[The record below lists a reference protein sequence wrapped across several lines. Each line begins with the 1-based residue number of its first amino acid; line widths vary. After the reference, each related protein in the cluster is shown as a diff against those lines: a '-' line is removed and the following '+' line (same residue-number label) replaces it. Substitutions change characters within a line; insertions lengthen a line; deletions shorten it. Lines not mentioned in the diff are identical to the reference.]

1 MSSTILTD
9 LKITR
14 AALAILHQKL
24 NFVGSIN
31 RQYDDSFAKTGAKI
45 GESLKI
51 RMPNE
56 YTVTSGKTL
65 NVQDTVETNQTLTV
79 ATQKG
84 VHTTFSSAELTMS
97 LDDFSDRILEPAMST
112 LASAIE
118 ADAMTMA
125 LDVRNAVF
133 GATASYSDV
142 LAGRVLMQRGLAPLS
157 NRTAN
162 LTSQDMA
169 DVVDGTKALFND
181 QTQVGKQYREG
192 FMGRAAGFDFMEN
205 TLWPNLTTGSEDGA
219 YVVNTSTGITSGSAT
234 VAVTAGT
241 GTLVAGDVLTIAGVY
256 SVHPESKVST
266 GVLQQFV
273 VTAAYSGG
281 AGNITVSPTPVT
293 SGASQ
298 NVTIVSAGASKA
310 VVVGGTAST
319 AYTTSLLYQKDAF
332 TFVTADLVMPQ
343 GVDMARRE
351 VMDGI
356 SLRLVRDY
364 DINND
369 MFPCRIEC
377 LYGFKT
383 LRPDY
388 ATRLHYTV

>member
-24 NFVGSIN
+24 NFIGTIN

-51 RMPNE
+51 RMPNQ

-97 LDDFSDRILEPAMST
+97 LDDFSDRILEPAMTT
-112 LASAIE
+112 LAAAIE

-125 LDVRNAVF
+125 LDVRNSVF
-133 GATASYSDV
+133 GSTASYSDV
-142 LAGRVLMQRGLAPLS
+142 LAGRVKIQNGLAPL
-157 NRTAN
+157 NDRTAN
-162 LTSQDMA
+162 LNPQDMA

-181 QTQVGKQYREG
+181 QTEIGKQYREG
-192 FMGRAAGFDFMEN
+192 YMGKAAGFKFMEN
-205 TLWPNLTTGSEDGA
+205 TLWPNFTRGAGNGS
-219 YVVNTSTGITSGSAT
+219 YVCNTSTGITSGSSSIT
-234 VAVTAGT
+234 LSGGSGTTAV
-241 GTLVAGDVLTIAGVY
+241 GDTFTIEGVY
-256 SVHPESKVST
+256 SVHPETKNST

-273 VTAAYSGG
+273 VTT
-281 AGNITVSPTPVT
+281 AGTTTQVVSPTPVT
-293 SGASQ
+293 SGATQ

-310 VVVGGTAST
+310 VTFGGTASA

-332 TFVTADLVMPQ
+332 TFVTADLVLPQ
-343 GVDMARRE
+343 GTDMARRE

-383 LRPDY
+383 LRPDF
-388 ATRLHYTV
+388 ATRLHYTA

>member
-1 MSSTILTD
+1 MASTILTD

-24 NFVGSIN
+24 NFIGSIN
-31 RQYDDSFAKTGAKI
+31 RQYDDSFAKEGAKI
-45 GESLKI
+45 GSSLKI

-65 NVQDTVETNQTLTV
+65 DVQDTVETNQTLTV

-84 VHTTFSSAELTMS
+84 IHTTFSSAELS
-97 LDDFSDRILEPAMST
+97 LSLQDFSDRILEPSMT
-112 LASAIE
+112 RLASAIE
-118 ADAMTMA
+118 ADVMTVA

-133 GATASYSDV
+133 GSTASYSDV
-142 LAGRVLMQRGLAPLS
+142 LAGRVLMQRGLAPL
-157 NRTAN
+157 NDRTAN

-169 DVVDGTKALFND
+169 DIVDGNKALFND
-181 QTQVGKQYREG
+181 QAQIGKQYKEG
-192 FMGRAAGFDFMEN
+192 MMGRAAGYDFVEN
-205 TLWPNLTTGSEDGA
+205 TLWPNFTTGADDGA
-219 YVVNTSTGITSGSAT
+219 YICNTSTGITSGTAT
-234 VAVTAGT
+234 ITVTAGS
-241 GTLVAGDVLTIAGVY
+241 GAIVVGDVFTVGGVF
-256 SVHPESKVST
+256 SVHPETKVST

-273 VTAAYSGG
+273 ATAASAGG
-281 AGNITVSPTPVT
+281 SVAISVSPTPVT
-293 SGASQ
+293 SGATQ

-310 VVVGGTAST
+310 VTFAGTLST

-332 TFVTADLVMPQ
+332 TFVTADLPLPQ
-343 GVDMARRE
+343 GVDMARR
-351 VMDGI
+351 VMSDGI

-369 MFPCRIEC
+369 MFPTRIEC

-383 LRPDY
+383 LRPDF

>member
-24 NFVGSIN
+24 NFIGSIN

-45 GESLKI
+45 GDSLKI
-51 RMPNE
+51 RMPNQ
-56 YTVTSGKTL
+56 YTVTTGKTL
-65 NVQDTVETNQTLTV
+65 DVQDTVETNQTLTV

-97 LDDFSDRILEPAMST
+97 LDDFSDRVLEPAMST
-112 LASAIE
+112 LAAAIE
-118 ADAMTMA
+118 ADAMSMYA
-125 LDVRNAVF
+125 NVSNSVW
-133 GATASYSDV
+133 GSSATYADV
-142 LAGRVLMQRGLAPLS
+142 LAGRVLMQRGLAPLN

-162 LTSQDMA
+162 LTPQDMA
-169 DVVDGTKALFND
+169 DIVSDTKALFND
-181 QTQVGKQYREG
+181 QNQIGKQYREG
-192 FMGRAAGFDFMEN
+192 YMGKAAGYEFMEN
-205 TLWPNLTTGSEDGA
+205 TLWPNHTTGGEDAA

-256 SVHPESKVST
+256 SVHPETKSST

-273 VTAAYSGG
+273 VTANYAGG

-293 SGASQ
+293 SGATQ

-310 VVVGGTAST
+310 VVVAGTAST

-377 LYGFKT
+377 LYGYKT

-388 ATRLHYTV
+388 ATRLHYTA